1 MADRR
6 AETIAALASPKGLV
20 GGPFG
25 STLGSRDYTE
35 AGVPVIRG
43 TNLDQGRF
51 VGGDFVYVSEAK
63 VRDELARNVA
73 EPGDLVFTQRGT
85 LGQVAVVGS
94 GGTKR
99 FVVSQS
105 QMRLR
110 VDPGRADAMFVYYA
124 CSTEGF
130 RKQIADHAIATGV
143 PHINLGIL
151 SRLTVPLPP
160 LEEQRAI
167 ADVLS
172 ALDDKI
178 AANSAADATSDML
191 IESLYRRALADPA
204 TTEVPFFEAF
214 DADFGEP
221 FVGRG
226 FTTPGNGRPL
236 IRIRD
241 LKTFAPQVWTIEQRE
256 REVVINPGEVVV
268 GMDAEFRPTWWLG
281 EPGLLNQRVCRVSSR
296 HAGSAF
302 VGEALRSPLRAIEEY
317 KSGTTVIHLN
327 KSDLA
332 LTRVALP
339 PSLALAEFDAEA
351 EPLLRRR
358 VASAHESRAL
368 AATRDALLPA
378 LMSGRLRVRDAAER
392 IDSVGP

>member
-1 MADRR
+1 MAEWRR
-6 AETIAALASPKGLV
+6 LPLGQLISVKHGFAFPGDEFSEDPRFPTLVTPGNFAIGGGFKETKPKTFAGEYPREFVLAPGALVVTMTDLSKEGATLGLPAIVPQEGVFLHNQRIGLIEAKDPHVSLRFLNYYLRTIEYRSHILATAS
-20 GGPFG
+20 G
-25 STLGSRDYTE
+25 STVRHTSPSRIGE
-35 AGVPVIRG
+35 
-43 TNLDQGRF
+43 F
-51 VGGDFVYVSEAK
+51 VA
-63 VRDELARNVA
+63 
-73 EPGDLVFTQRGT
+73 PI
-85 LGQVAVVGS
+85 
-94 GGTKR
+94 
-99 FVVSQS
+99 
-105 QMRLR
+105 
-110 VDPGRADAMFVYYA
+110 P
-124 CSTEGF
+124 
-130 RKQIADHAIATGV
+130 
-143 PHINLGIL
+143 
-151 SRLTVPLPP
+151 SR
-160 LEEQRAI
+160 EEQEAI

-178 AANSAADATSDML
+178 AANSAANATSDML